1 VERTFYLESLGCAK
15 NQVDSEVMI
24 SVLEDAGWIHVES
37 PGDSSVII
45 VNTCGFIQP
54 AKEESIQVALQFHND
69 FREQK
74 IVMAGCLAQRYAED
88 LSQGM
93 PEIDGFFGNRAPEL
107 IGEFLDRVLDEPGQV
122 FLPVATNSP
131 PLRKRLLSLPGSA
144 YVKIA
149 EGCNN
154 RCAFCAIPLIRG
166 NLRSRPIDS
175 VMREIEDLL
184 RRGIFEINLVAHDLN
199 SFGRDRTQS
208 GRRSAGEL
216 PALLRRISEL
226 PGDFWIRLLYL
237 YPETFPTDLLP
248 LLAADERLLP
258 YFDLPMQHGSAEILQ
273 AMGRSGRRE
282 TFLRLLDTV
291 RSALPDAVI
300 RSTFLTGYPG
310 ENDRDFEDLLSFQQ
324 EAQFDWLGV
333 FTYSPEEG
341 TRGYREQRERGRV
354 PVGVARE
361 RKTEIERRQ
370 TLISER
376 LLGRFAGRTM
386 RVLVEEDVK
395 GEALSF
401 ARAYLQAPEVDGTV
415 VVRGARVGPGGT
427 ETVKIIR
434 CNGLD
439 LEAIPVP

>member
-1 VERTFYLESLGCAK
+1 
-15 NQVDSEVMI
+15 
-24 SVLEDAGWIHVES
+24 
-37 PGDSSVII
+37 
-45 VNTCGFIQP
+45 
-54 AKEESIQVALQFHND
+54 
-69 FREQK
+69 
-74 IVMAGCLAQRYAED
+74 
-88 LSQGM
+88 
-93 PEIDGFFGNRAPEL
+93 
-107 IGEFLDRVLDEPGQV
+107 
-122 FLPVATNSP
+122 
-131 PLRKRLLSLPGSA
+131 
-144 YVKIA
+144 
-149 EGCNN
+149 
-154 RCAFCAIPLIRG
+154 
-166 NLRSRPIDS
+166 
-175 VMREIEDLL
+175 
-184 RRGIFEINLVAHDLN
+184 
-199 SFGRDRTQS
+199 
-208 GRRSAGEL
+208 
-216 PALLRRISEL
+216 
-226 PGDFWIRLLYL
+226 
-237 YPETFPTDLLP
+237 
-248 LLAADERLLP
+248 
-258 YFDLPMQHGSAEILQ
+258 
-273 AMGRSGRRE
+273 
-282 TFLRLLDTV
+282 V